1 MKTTV
6 IIILKS
12 PNGQYIRDTREARTS
27 DLIQVLNVYLS
38 KGYEIIA
45 IEELEG
51 SILDF
56 YTKRLSD
63 DDIDAMAASDADSI
77 L

>member
-6 IIILKS
+6 IITIKS
-12 PNGQYIRDTREARTS
+12 PGGQHIRDTREVRLS
-27 DLIQVLNVYLS
+27 DLVDALNSYLS
-38 KGYEIIA
+38 RGFEIVA

-56 YTKRLSD
+56 YSKRLTD
-63 DDIDAMAASDADSI
+63 DDIDAMAADI
-77 L
+77 PQ